1 MTEMHEPSRT
11 EEAKRAGGWLLVI
24 LLGAAV
30 VIAIIGLFLLGPLGL
45 LIGIPVG
52 IVLVLLFGASSGGP
66 AAGA

>member
-24 LLGAAV
+24 LLGIAI

-45 LIGIPVG
+45 LIGIPVA
-52 IVLVLLFGASSGGP
+52 IVLALLFGASSGGP